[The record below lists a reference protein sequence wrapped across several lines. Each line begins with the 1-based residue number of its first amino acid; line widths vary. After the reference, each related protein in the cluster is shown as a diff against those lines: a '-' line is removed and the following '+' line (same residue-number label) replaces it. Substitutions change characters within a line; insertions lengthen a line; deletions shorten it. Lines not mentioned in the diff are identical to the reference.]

1 MVEIVSAIGFRTLRG
16 ILFLLVGPSG
26 VGKDSLLDGAR
37 AALAGDA
44 RYVFPQRVITR
55 PADAGGEAHR
65 AVGVEKFA
73 EMRAVGAF
81 ALAWYANGLDY
92 GIPADIND
100 ALAGGRHVVIN
111 VSRTIIDEARRRYQP
126 LRVIAVTAP
135 AEIVAARLTGRGR
148 ENADEIA
155 QRLARGALALPKG
168 PDVDVVVN
176 DGSLEAGVARMLAA
190 LRAPAVA

>member
-1 MVEIVSAIGFRTLRG
+1 MRG
-16 ILFLLVGPSG
+16 ILFLVVGPSG

-37 AALAGDA
+37 AALAADR

-55 PADAGGEAHR
+55 LADAGGEAHR
-65 AVGVEKFA
+65 AVGVERFA
-73 EMRAVGAF
+73 ELRAAGAF

-92 GIPADIND
+92 AIPVEIES
-100 ALAGGRHVVIN
+100 ALAEGRHVVVN
-111 VSRTIIDEARRRYQP
+111 VSRTIVDDARRRYRP

-148 ENADEIA
+148 ETAEEIA
-155 QRLARGALALPKG
+155 QRLARGALALPEG

-176 DGSLEAGVARMLAA
+176 DGSLTDGVARMLAA
-190 LRAPAVA
+190 LRAPVAA

>member
-1 MVEIVSAIGFRTLRG
+1 MRG
-16 ILFLLVGPSG
+16 ILFLVVGPSG

-37 AALAGDA
+37 VALSGNS
-44 RYVFPQRVITR
+44 RYAFPQRIITR

-65 AVGVEKFA
+65 AVSVQEFA

-92 GIPADIND
+92 AIPAEIDA
-100 ALAGGRHVVIN
+100 ALADGRHVVVN
-111 VSRTIIDEARRRYQP
+111 VSRTIVDEARRRYQP

-135 AEIVAARLTGRGR
+135 ADIVAARLAGRGR
-148 ENADEIA
+148 ESAEQIA
-155 QRLARGALALPKG
+155 ERLARGALALPEG

-176 DGSLEAGVARMLAA
+176 DGCLEIGIARMLAA
-190 LRAPAVA
+190 LRAPSIV